1 MKKLII
7 FVLMLIGFLVVSPQD
22 TKAIEKI
29 ADNSA
34 QIVSETEVDSE
45 RMIQTLA
52 IKNVLAK
59 NKSPFVDSADHFVAI
74 AYEMDIDPYMLPAIT
89 GVESGFGRA
98 LIPGTHNPF
107 GWGVGRIKFTDWNH
121 GITTVATGLRKSYFN
136 KGAKTV
142 YEVGPRYAG
151 GSTTWA
157 PKVVMYMNAFRA
169 EENRMKRMHVL

>member
-1 MKKLII
+1 MKKIII
-7 FVLMLIGFLVVSPQD
+7 FVLMFLTFLVVVPQD
-22 TKAIEKI
+22 AQATNKV
-29 ADNSA
+29 ADQSA
-34 QIVSETEVDSE
+34 QIISESTIDSE
-45 RMIQTLA
+45 DMIKTMA
-52 IKNVLAK
+52 IKNVLARH
-59 NKSPFVDSADHFVAI
+59 KSPFVDSADHFVAI
-74 AYEMDIDPYMLPAIT
+74 AKEMDIDPYMLPAIT

-98 LIPGTHNPF
+98 LIPGTYNPF

-157 PKVVMYMNAFRA
+157 PKVVMFMNAFRA
-169 EENRMKRMHVL
+169 EENRVKRMYFL